1 MICALPS
8 CNEPVYIEPRTRIAH
23 KYCGRSHAIEAGETL
38 QAPHGKCM
46 ECNLRGCRKS
56 VAFDA
61 ETGRVH
67 DFCSRDH
74 AQRAISRGEWAVP
87 LREQGHISASS
98 STQYCQFPRC
108 GLPVYFDNTDRRYDY
123 CGRSHAVEHHKLLE
137 ERRRESDELE
147 DDPQQVGNE
156 MQAAGFP
163 SLSSSSSTTASV
175 FDNRSS
181 QSTDRGDGPMCVV
194 CLQPKAD
201 TILIPCGHVCL
212 CADDANRMKN
222 SINGLNE
229 CPMCKRAVTT
239 TNIVYLNLDR

>member
-46 ECNLRGCRKS
+46 ECNLRGCRKN

-87 LREQGHISASS
+87 LREQGHVSASS

-123 CGRSHAVEHHKLLE
+123 CGRSHAVEHRLLLDQRRQEDE
-137 ERRRESDELE
+137 EEEEETAIRLSLSQYTADQGEVDKDEQEAIDYEKAMRESMKDEE
-147 DDPQQVGNE
+147 Q
-156 MQAAGFP
+156 
-163 SLSSSSSTTASV
+163 
-175 FDNRSS
+175 RK
-181 QSTDRGDGPMCVV
+181 
-194 CLQPKAD
+194 KA
-201 TILIPCGHVCL
+201 
-212 CADDANRMKN
+212 
-222 SINGLNE
+222 
-229 CPMCKRAVTT
+229 
-239 TNIVYLNLDR
+239 